1 MIEKWVDIEGY
12 EKEYQISNYGR
23 LKSLKN
29 NLIMKP
35 MIATNGYLIACLW
48 KNGKQKKYVIHRLV
62 AKAFLDNPNNYKEVN
77 HIDEDK
83 NNNNV
88 NNLEWCSHKYNMNYG
103 KVRENLGG
111 ELPIDFLVYVQ
122 VFLGLQ
128 NEQSK
133 LLICDP
139 DSDYSF
145 SVGFE
150 NAMKKLGFSEREI
163 NTIKISI
170 LLKSIHGFTEFL

>member
-88 NNLEWCSHKYNMNYG
+88 NNYEWCSHKYNMNYG
-103 KVRENLGG
+103 KVRE
-111 ELPIDFLVYVQ
+111 
-122 VFLGLQ
+122 
-128 NEQSK
+128 
-133 LLICDP
+133 
-139 DSDYSF
+139 
-145 SVGFE
+145 
-150 NAMKKLGFSEREI
+150 
-163 NTIKISI
+163 KISKSKI
-170 LLKSIHGFTEFL
+170 GKEPWNKGLKMKGSDVR